1 MPRPEKVKVVEGL
14 ASDFDAAGSVFVAD
28 YAGLSVTDI
37 TDLRS
42 QLRAAGVSMKVA
54 KNTLLRLAAKQAGVP
69 ELVDHFK
76 GPTAIAFGE
85 KDPVAG
91 AKVLQEFFTR
101 LERPKVRAFM
111 VEGKAYSGE
120 NLKAI
125 ADLPPREVIL
135 SQLIAAIESPITEFV
150 RTLDAVI
157 RDFVGTIDALAKKR
171 EEEGGA

>member
-1 MPRPEKVKVVEGL
+1 MPRPEKVKIVEGL
-14 ASDFDAAGSVFVAD
+14 AGDFDAAGSVFVAD

-42 QLRAAGVSMKVA
+42 QLRQAGVSMKVA

-69 ELVDHFK
+69 ELAEYFA
-76 GPTAIAFGE
+76 GPTAVAFGE

-91 AKVLQEFFTR
+91 AKILQEFFTR

-111 VEGKAYSGE
+111 VEGKAYPGE

-125 ADLPPREVIL
+125 ADLPPREIIL
-135 SQLIAAIESPITEFV
+135 AQLVAAVESPITGLV
-150 RTLDAVI
+150 GTLDAVI
-157 RDFVGTIDALAKKR
+157 RDFVGTVDAIARKKG
-171 EEEGGA
+171 EAGA

>member
-1 MPRPEKVKVVEGL
+1 MPRPEKVKIVEGL
-14 ASDFDAAGSVFVAD
+14 ASEFDAAGTVFVTD

-37 TDLRS
+37 TDLRA
-42 QLRAAGVSMKVA
+42 QLREAGVSMKVA

-91 AKVLQEFFTR
+91 AKVLQDFLTR

-111 VEGKAYSGE
+111 VEGKAYPGE
-120 NLKAI
+120 DLKAI
-125 ADLPPREVIL
+125 AELPPREVIL
-135 SQLIAAIESPITEFV
+135 SQLIASIEGPITGFV

-157 RDFVGTIDALAKKR
+157 RDFIGTVDAIAKKK
-171 EEEGGA
+171 EEGGA